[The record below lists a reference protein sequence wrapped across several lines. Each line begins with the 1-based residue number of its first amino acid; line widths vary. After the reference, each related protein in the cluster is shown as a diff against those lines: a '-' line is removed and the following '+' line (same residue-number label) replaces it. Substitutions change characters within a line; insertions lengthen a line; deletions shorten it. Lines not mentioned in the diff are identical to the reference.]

1 MSSPP
6 LVSLEHVDVEIA
18 GQPVLR
24 SVDWRLVAGEHWG
37 VVGANGSGKTS
48 FLGLIAGTLW
58 PAPGRGVRRYDFGA
72 GVQRDAVQARGEIVL
87 VGHELQDRYARFGW
101 NFAAGDVVLSG
112 IYRTDVP
119 RRAPDA
125 EQRSHALEIMRRLGV
140 DDLAPRR
147 FLELSRGEQRRVL
160 IARGV
165 AFEPSVLLL
174 DEPASG
180 LDAGARVQLGQLIER
195 IAREITLVCTAHV
208 AADLPPVI
216 DRLVHLEQG
225 RIVHAGRRGAR
236 ETAPTPPQ
244 RPRAARAAPAID
256 APDERAEPLIEID
269 NADVW
274 LGPRH
279 VLRALS
285 WRLAAGEHWL
295 VTGPNGSGKSSFLR
309 LLHGQLRAALGGEIR
324 WPGLGNPRN
333 VWQLRRRVA
342 WVSPELQAAYR
353 YPSTVRSCVASG
365 FESSVG
371 LTRELADDETRRVNE
386 LLEQFELRPLADR
399 PLATLSYGQARR
411 ALIARALANRPRVL
425 LLDEPWEGLDAGISA
440 LLNAA
445 LDAVAAGGTQLVC
458 ASHLSAHREH
468 FSHELALEAGR
479 VIRAGPLAA
488 TTSR

>member
-1 MSSPP
+1 MSAAP
-6 LVSLEHVDVEIA
+6 LVLLEHVDVEIA
-18 GQPVLR
+18 GTPVLR
-24 SVDWRLVAGEHWG
+24 DVDWRLMPGEHWG

-58 PAPGRGVRRYDFGA
+58 PAPERGVRRYDFGA
-72 GVQRDAVQARGEIVL
+72 GAQRDAVQARGEIVL

-101 NFAAGDVVLSG
+101 NFTAVDVVLSG
-112 IYRTDVP
+112 VYRTDVP

-125 EQRSHALEIMRRLGV
+125 QERGHALEVMRRLGV
-140 DDLAPRR
+140 DELAPRR
-147 FLELSRGEQRRVL
+147 FLEISRGEQRRVL

-180 LDAGARVQLGQLIER
+180 LDGDARVQLGRLIER
-195 IAREITLVCTAHV
+195 IAREVTLVCTAHL
-208 AADLPPVI
+208 AADLPAVI
-216 DRLVHLEQG
+216 AKIVHLEHG
-225 RIVHAGRRGAR
+225 RITNVSGRG
-236 ETAPTPPQ
+236 E
-244 RPRAARAAPAID
+244 ARAAAPPAARPRPARD
-256 APDERAEPLIEID
+256 AEAASPRDDAEPLIEIEH
-269 NADVW
+269 ADVW

-279 VLRALS
+279 VLCALS
-285 WRLAAGEHWL
+285 WQLVPGQHWL
-295 VTGPNGSGKSSFLR
+295 VVGPNGSGKSSFLR

-353 YPSTVRSCVASG
+353 YPSTVRACVASG

-371 LTRELADDETRRVNE
+371 LTRELADDETRRVDE
-386 LLEQFELRPLADR
+386 LLVQFELVALADR
-399 PLATLSYGQARR
+399 PLASLSYGQARR

-425 LLDEPWEGLDAGISA
+425 LLDEPWEGLDADISA

-445 LDAVAAGGTQLVC
+445 LDAVAASGTQLVC
-458 ASHLSAHREH
+458 ASHLTAHREH
-468 FSHELALEAGR
+468 FTHELALDGGR
-479 VIRAGPLAA
+479 MVRAGPLRSVTAG
-488 TTSR
+488 